1 MRMIR
6 KEERT
11 HQWKGKIRES
21 EIHLIASLEWGKEER
36 EQEPLDQLHKE
47 DTSLTRREKAS
58 HGRLKRHKA
67 HFANLMSMCDG
78 RYWSID
84 SGGLLLTFI
93 LSTRS
98 VVLLL
103 CWEIEIYNLVPTSN
117 LYKKLEH
124 TFRLK
129 FSLCS
134 IMYQIQRKIRLIN
147 TSRRCFVQ

>member
-36 EQEPLDQLHKE
+36 TKNHFQLHKE
-47 DTSLTRREKAS
+47 DTNLTRREKAS

-103 CWEIEIYNLVPTSN
+103 CWEIEIYNL
-117 LYKKLEH
+117 
-124 TFRLK
+124 FRLPSSIRSSNTLSDWN
-129 FSLCS
+129 FHYVQLC
-134 IMYQIQRKIRLIN
+134 IKYNEKLD
-147 TSRRCFVQ
+147 